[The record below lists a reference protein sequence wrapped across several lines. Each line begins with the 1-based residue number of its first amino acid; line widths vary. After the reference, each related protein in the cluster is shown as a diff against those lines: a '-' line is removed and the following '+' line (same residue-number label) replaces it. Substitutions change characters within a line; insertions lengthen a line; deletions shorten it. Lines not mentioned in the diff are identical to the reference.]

1 MTHTLKRTAAA
12 IASGAHTPC
21 SACIACIACVCL
33 VASCRLTRDDEGLF
47 VDPRD
52 DYLDAETAA
61 PLVVPEDLLSAKIT
75 DAMPIPEIVDQPI
88 TKVFPRK
95 APRPEVLVGRDFDAV
110 RIQSLGDDRW
120 IVLGDAPEQV
130 WPMTKQFLA
139 DNGVALGR
147 EDPPAGLIESAWIV
161 VGDDDY
167 GDVIR
172 TAIVSGR
179 EKHVEE
185 GGDDVAMGR
194 DRLRFRVER
203 GIRRGSTEV
212 HVEHDRAEGVSDETA
227 PAVIAVEAEVT
238 TKLAEYFA
246 AGVNAAVSMVGRDI
260 ASASKAQ
267 IFKDATGYPA
277 LRLFIGFERAWATVG
292 QALERAEIEAESN
305 RAEATYQ
312 VVFPTAGPRG
322 WLRRVVPGGESGRN
336 TPVSI
341 HVEMGDDSV
350 VINVSQPDGEPLG
363 VELAEEVLV
372 TLREFAA

>member
-1 MTHTLKRTAAA
+1 M
-12 IASGAHTPC
+12 
-21 SACIACIACVCL
+21 
-33 VASCRLTRDDEGLF
+33 RDDEGLF

-52 DYLDAETAA
+52 DYLEARTAA
-61 PLVVPEDLLSAKIT
+61 PLVVPNDLLDAKIT
-75 DAMPIPEIVDQPI
+75 DAMPIPEIAEQPI

-95 APRPEVLVGRDFDAV
+95 APRPEVLVGHDFDAV
-110 RIQSLGDDRW
+110 RIQRLGDQRW

-139 DNGVALGR
+139 DNGVAIGR
-147 EDPPAGLIESAWIV
+147 EDAPSGLIESAWIV
-161 VGDDDY
+161 VGDSEY

-172 TAIVSGR
+172 TAIATGR
-179 EKHVEE
+179 ENHDAE
-185 GGDDVAMGR
+185 GGVEIAPGR

-212 HVEHDRAEGVSDETA
+212 HVEHHRAAGLSDEIA
-227 PAVIAVEAEVT
+227 PAIIAVEAEVT

-267 IFKDATGYPA
+267 IVKDETGYPT

-292 QALERAEIEAESN
+292 QALERAEIEAEAN
-305 RAEATYQ
+305 RPDATYQ

-336 TPVSI
+336 TPVAI
-341 HVEMGDDSV
+341 HVEAGEDSV
-350 VINVSQPDGEPLG
+350 VVNVAQPNGQPLG
-363 VELAEEVLV
+363 IELAEEVLV